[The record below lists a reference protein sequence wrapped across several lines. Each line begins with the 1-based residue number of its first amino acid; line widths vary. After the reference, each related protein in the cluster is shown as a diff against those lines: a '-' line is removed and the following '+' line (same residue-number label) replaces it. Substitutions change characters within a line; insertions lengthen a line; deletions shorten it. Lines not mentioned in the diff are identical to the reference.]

1 MNMSEETGKGLPL
14 YVKILAG
21 LLVGGV
27 LGLAVNYAGL
37 SKPSDP
43 ENPTT
48 AQVIV
53 VGAIKYV
60 AEPVGK
66 VFLRLILMVVIPLVF
81 SALVLGVVGVG
92 DVRRLGRVGLKTLL
106 VTLILSVT
114 AVGVGV
120 GLVNLIK
127 PGASLSEEKREELK
141 TKYAADAK
149 KKIADAEKA
158 KEKTAVDRVVDMLPE
173 NPLAEMV
180 GALNGKSDGNGML
193 AVMFFALIVGIAMSI
208 LGEQVKSLTDVLQAM
223 FDVCMVIIGF
233 AMAMAPFAVACL
245 VFSMTANLGF
255 AIIGTLARFVVT
267 VMLGLLIHLV
277 VVYSVV
283 LITIGRK
290 SPIAFFREVVQA
302 MLTAFGTSSSNATL
316 PTAMRVADEEL
327 ELPQSISRF
336 VLTVGATGNQN
347 GTALYEGVV
356 VLFLA
361 QLFGVELTTAQQV
374 TVVVMSVLAG
384 IGTAGVPGGSIPV
397 IVLLLQSVGVP
408 GESIGIILGID
419 RILDMSRTVLNVTGD
434 LVVAQ
439 CVATMEGGAGG
450 GDNTETKAP
459 SAL

>member
-1 MNMSEETGKGLPL
+1 MNMPAESGKGLPL

-21 LLVGGV
+21 LLIGGA
-27 LGLAVNYAGL
+27 LGLTVNYLGL

-43 ENPTT
+43 EHLTT
-48 AQVIV
+48 AQAV
-53 VGAIKYV
+53 VAAAIQYV
-60 AEPVGK
+60 ADPIGK
-66 VFLRLILMVVIPLVF
+66 IFLRLILMVVIPLVF

-92 DVRRLGRVGLKTLL
+92 DIRSLGRVGLKTLL

-114 AVGVGV
+114 AVAVGI
-120 GLVNLIK
+120 GLVNVIK
-127 PGASLSEEKREELK
+127 PGASLSAEKREELK
-141 TKYAADAK
+141 TRYSKDAQK
-149 KKIADAEKA
+149 SLDNAEKA
-158 KEKTAVDRVVDMLPE
+158 KAKTAVDRVVDLLPE

-208 LGEQVKSLTDVLQAM
+208 LGPQCKPLTDVLQVV

-233 AMAMAPFAVACL
+233 AMAIAPVAVACL

-255 AIIGTLARFVVT
+255 AIIGTLARFVLT
-267 VMLGLLIHLV
+267 VMLGLTIHLV
-277 VVYSVV
+277 VVYSMV
-283 LITIGRK
+283 LLTIGRK

-327 ELPQSISRF
+327 KLPQSISRF
-336 VLTVGATGNQN
+336 VLTIGATGNQN

-361 QLFGVELTTAQQV
+361 QLFGVELSTSQQI
-374 TVVVMSVLAG
+374 TVVLMSVLAG

-439 CVATMEGGAGG
+439 CVATMEPGAAR
-450 GDNTETKAP
+450 DKAAD
-459 SAL
+459 AL

>member
-1 MNMSEETGKGLPL
+1 MNMSAESGKGLPL
-14 YVKILAG
+14 YVKILIG
-21 LLVGGV
+21 LLIGGAI
-27 LGLAVNYAGL
+27 GLTVNYLGL
-37 SKPSDP
+37 SKSP
-43 ENPTT
+43 EPPAVASQIQTV
-48 AQVIV
+48 VI
-53 VGAIKYV
+53 GAIKYI
-60 AEPVGK
+60 AEPIGK
-66 VFLRLILMVVIPLVF
+66 IFLRLILMVVIPLVF

-92 DVRRLGRVGLKTLL
+92 DVRKLGRVGLKTL
-106 VTLILSVT
+106 VITLILSVT

-141 TKYAADAK
+141 ARYAKDAQK
-149 KKIADAEKA
+149 SLDNAEKA
-158 KEKTAVDRVVDMLPE
+158 KAKTAVDRVVDMLPE

-193 AVMFFALIVGIAMSI
+193 AVMFFALLVGIAMSI
-208 LGEQVKSLTDVLQAM
+208 LGEQAKPLTDVLQVT
-223 FDVCMVIIGF
+223 FDICMVIISW
-233 AMAMAPFAVACL
+233 AMAIAPIAVACL

-267 VMLGLLIHLV
+267 VMLGLTLHLV
-277 VVYSVV
+277 VVYSLV
-283 LITIGRK
+283 LIGIGRK
-290 SPIAFFREVVQA
+290 SPIAFFRQVVQA
-302 MLTAFGTSSSNATL
+302 MLTAFGTSSSNASL

-327 ELPQSISRF
+327 KLPQSISRF

-361 QLFGVELTTAQQV
+361 QLFGVDLTTTQQV
-374 TVVVMSVLAG
+374 TVVLMSVLAG

-439 CVATMEGGAGG
+439 CVASWEEKGLS
-450 GDNTETKAP
+450 P
-459 SAL
+459 SPNGPTAAL